1 MDTTPSD
8 AYEIRKRAFLEFAAD
23 AQPGGGRTG
32 FMSQLCRLELNRHS
46 IDENSIREAID
57 HVNARRD
64 CADFACVGLLRL
76 CYQYA
81 QHSFLSP
88 ALLEDIH
95 RAILNFKYWMDEP
108 GYDLMFYWTENHQI
122 LFHSAEYLAGQRFPA
137 HRFPNANL
145 TGVQHMQKARVRIL
159 NWIDLRARIGFSE
172 WDSNCYYDEHIAP
185 LINLAD
191 FAVDP
196 AISDRARKLLDVLFF
211 DIAVDSFNGL
221 FATSHGRTYPRH
233 VLSTRGDSLTTT
245 QKIAFDKGAF
255 IAPNSLTAVCLS
267 TSYCYRVPSII
278 EAIAQDRPEFLENRE
293 RHSFDLQK
301 ADSLGIRADDP
312 QAAMPI
318 WAAGMFADRRIAH
331 HTLKLADT
339 FQSGC
344 FDLIIRPYVDAV
356 LKTYDALDNAGI
368 PHDGDLDRRTL
379 SEVNKITCRTPDY
392 QLSCAQDF
400 RKGKPG
406 FQQHI
411 WQATMPGNLA
421 VFTLHRGSDDDT
433 GLKYWQGRLPRAAQ
447 VKNLVIALYDIP
459 EYPLPGPP
467 TEVPPG
473 ASGNAAPSP
482 APSEE
487 ILLPCTVAA
496 FPRAAFDE
504 VVERNSWYFAR
515 KNRAYIALYS
525 HQPMHWAPDGIFGAE
540 GLIAEGRQNIYLCQ
554 MGRDVIDGPFASW
567 IDCIANSALACNG
580 LSVDYNAPGL
590 GRVRFAWEGP
600 LTMDDREIS
609 LRNYPRFDNLY
620 CQMAYN
626 SGYCDIRFNDQRLLL
641 DFTR

>member
-32 FMSQLCRLELNRHS
+32 FMSQLCRLELNRDS
-46 IDENSIREAID
+46 IDENSIREALD

-64 CADFACVGLLRL
+64 CADFAFVGLLRL

-81 QHSFLSP
+81 QHSLLSRQ
-88 ALLEDIH
+88 LLEDIH

-108 GYDLMFYWTENHQI
+108 GHDLMFYWTENHQI
-122 LFHSAEYLAGQRFPA
+122 LFHSAEYLAGQLFPA

-145 TGVQHMQKARVRIL
+145 TGVQHMEKARVRII

-267 TSYCYRVPSII
+267 TSYRYRVPAII
-278 EAIAQDRPEFLENRE
+278 EAIAQDKPAFLENRE
-293 RHSFDLQK
+293 RHSFDLQN
-301 ADSLGIRADDP
+301 AESLGIRADDP

-318 WAAGMFADRRIAH
+318 WAAGMFADWRIAP
-331 HTLKLADT
+331 HTLKLADA

-344 FDLIIRPYVDAV
+344 FDLIIRPYVNAV

-411 WQATMPGNLA
+411 WQAILPGNIP
-421 VFTLHRGSDDDT
+421 VFTLHRGSNDNA

-459 EYPLPGPP
+459 EHPFPGPP
-467 TEVPPG
+467 TEMPPE
-473 ASGNAAPSP
+473 ATGNAAPSP

-504 VVERNSWYFAR
+504 VVEQNGWHFAR
-515 KNRAYIALYS
+515 KDRAYIALYS
-525 HQPMHWAPDGIFGAE
+525 RQPVHWTPDGIFGTE
-540 GLIAEGRQNIYLCQ
+540 GLIAEGRQNVYLCQ
-554 MGRDVIDGPFASW
+554 MGRQTIDGPFVSW
-567 IDCIANSALACNG
+567 CDRIANSALTCNG
-580 LSVDYNAPGL
+580 LSVDYDAPGL
-590 GRVRFAWEGP
+590 GRVHFAWEGP
-600 LTMDDREIS
+600 LTLDDREVS
-609 LRNYPRFDNLY
+609 LRGYPRFDNPY
-620 CQMAYN
+620 CRSAYN
-626 SGYCDIRFNDQRLLL
+626 SGYYDIRFNDQRLLL
-641 DFTR
+641 DFTG